1 MTQGEGGRHPLL
13 GALGRAVRWAVG
25 SLAVR
30 IAVTLALLAVVA
42 AQIDWAELGRA
53 LRDGRW
59 EYFALAVGVMFL
71 ALVCGGVR
79 WHLLLR
85 AADVPTTPRR
95 TAHAYAI
102 GTFTN
107 LFLPTSMG
115 GDAARGWLIGRSGT
129 ALVAALV
136 TVVVERL
143 SALACLFVL
152 AWIAVAADP
161 GAIPSE
167 LIVALAVASAVGIVA
182 LALAALAIGPGRGR
196 LAGLVPVRARGVV
209 REVREA
215 LVASLAPGLRTVEV
229 FALGFV
235 FQALVIV
242 EVWATAEAI
251 NMDLP
256 LALAAVASTLVLVV
270 TLVPLS
276 VAGLGLREGGYVV
289 VLGAAGYGATE
300 ATLLSLLTFVALALA
315 SAPGA
320 LGLIWPMEG
329 AAPAS
334 SQAEGRPG

>member
-1 MTQGEGGRHPLL
+1 MTQGDGARHPLL
-13 GALGRAVRWAVG
+13 AALGRAVG

-30 IAVTLALLAVVA
+30 VVVTLALLAVVA
-42 AQIDWAELGRA
+42 AQVNWAELGRA

-59 EYFALAVGVMFL
+59 EYFALAVGAMFL

-85 AADVPTTPRR
+85 AAHVSTTPRR

-102 GTFTN
+102 GIFTN
-107 LFLPTSMG
+107 LFLPTAMG
-115 GDAARGWLIGRSGT
+115 GDAARGWLIGRSGA

-161 GAIPSE
+161 AAIPSE

-182 LALAALAIGPGRGR
+182 LALAALAIGPGRVR
-196 LAGLVPVRARGVV
+196 LGGLVPGRARGVV

-215 LVASLAPGLRTVEV
+215 LVASLAPDLRTVKV

-242 EVWATAEAI
+242 EVWATGEAI

-329 AAPAS
+329 APAAS
-334 SQAEGRPG
+334 SQPEGGQG